1 MKLVPKVQNFLKQD
15 IEKRNGD
22 SMEKRK
28 FGYARVSSTSQN
40 LDRQIMVLKKYVAE
54 ENIVVDK
61 KSGKDLEREGYLALK
76 GPMGLRKGDTLY
88 VVSLDRLSRNKK
100 NITSEIKWFQ
110 EKGIDLRI
118 LDLPTTMADFPEE
131 QKWIKEMII
140 NILIEVLG
148 SFAEQERIT
157 IRKRQ
162 QAGIEAAKKKGKY
175 LGRPVIA
182 KPDNYDEVMV
192 RWKAKEISSVEARK
206 LLGGVK
212 KNTFYRWVKEEK

>member
-1 MKLVPKVQNFLKQD
+1 
-15 IEKRNGD
+15 
-22 SMEKRK
+22 MEKRK

-131 QKWIKEMII
+131 QKWIKEMIN

-148 SFAEQERIT
+148 SFAEQD
-157 IRKRQ
+157 
-162 QAGIEAAKKKGKY
+162 GIAYKQ
-175 LGRPVIA
+175 I
-182 KPDNYDEVMV
+182 
-192 RWKAKEISSVEARK
+192 KEIA
-206 LLGGVK
+206 
-212 KNTFYRWVKEEK
+212 

>member
-1 MKLVPKVQNFLKQD
+1 MSFLAALMNAAQLGLEPNTPLGQAYLIPYKNKSVLECQFQIGYKGLIDLAYRNFLKQD

-88 VVSLDRLSRNKK
+88 VYILRL
-100 NITSEIKWFQ
+100 I
-110 EKGIDLRI
+110 
-118 LDLPTTMADFPEE
+118 P
-131 QKWIKEMII
+131 
-140 NILIEVLG
+140 
-148 SFAEQERIT
+148 
-157 IRKRQ
+157 
-162 QAGIEAAKKKGKY
+162 
-175 LGRPVIA
+175 
-182 KPDNYDEVMV
+182 
-192 RWKAKEISSVEARK
+192 
-206 LLGGVK
+206 
-212 KNTFYRWVKEEK
+212 

>member
-1 MKLVPKVQNFLKQD
+1 M
-15 IEKRNGD
+15 
-22 SMEKRK
+22 
-28 FGYARVSSTSQN
+28 
-40 LDRQIMVLKKYVAE
+40 AE

-131 QKWIKEMII
+131 QKWIKEMIN

>member
-1 MKLVPKVQNFLKQD
+1 
-15 IEKRNGD
+15 
-22 SMEKRK
+22 
-28 FGYARVSSTSQN
+28 
-40 LDRQIMVLKKYVAE
+40 
-54 ENIVVDK
+54 
-61 KSGKDLEREGYLALK
+61 
-76 GPMGLRKGDTLY
+76 
-88 VVSLDRLSRNKK
+88 
-100 NITSEIKWFQ
+100 
-110 EKGIDLRI
+110 
-118 LDLPTTMADFPEE
+118 MADFPEE
-131 QKWIKEMII
+131 QKWIKEMIN